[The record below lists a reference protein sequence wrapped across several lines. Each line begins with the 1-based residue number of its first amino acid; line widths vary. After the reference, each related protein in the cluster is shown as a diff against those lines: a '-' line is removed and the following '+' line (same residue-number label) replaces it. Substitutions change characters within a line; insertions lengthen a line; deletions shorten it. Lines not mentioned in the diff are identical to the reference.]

1 LRSRN
6 FGIFRIQKNKIPI
19 QPFKTLSKENSESNN
34 SDNKFQKEGLKFKGE
49 GCGSKK
55 GTARAR

>member
-1 LRSRN
+1 M
-6 FGIFRIQKNKIPI
+6 